1 VIAAWYAARAHRLAR
16 ELRELRVAYDNLI
29 DRHREAL
36 HREQGLQSRVD
47 ELELHLECMSLDNAD
62 LERVNEALVRGLR
75 WFEGSAS

>member
-16 ELRELRVAYDNLI
+16 ELRDLRAAYDNLI

-62 LERVNEALVRGLR
+62 LERALAAMTKGLR
-75 WFEGSAS
+75 WFEGSDA